1 MKIGA
6 LRFLIY
12 NLFFTFFANAQMGYR
27 FIDPELHKNK
37 VKFQLIS
44 NMIVIP
50 VELNG
55 TELTFI
61 LDTGASSTLLFN
73 TTNIDSLSLKN
84 INKRQIKGLGSLR
97 PVETIH
103 SQNNVFKIGGLIN
116 PNQSLELIL
125 DKDINFSGR
134 LGIPIHGI
142 IGCDLFTNF
151 IVNINYSK
159 KYIKFYK
166 PEAFKLNKV
175 KSYEKITLQIFKK
188 RLYINSSI
196 VLNKKSIP
204 VKMLL
209 DTGAGDTVWLLKDLN
224 KGINIPD
231 KNFDD
236 YMGRGIGGDI
246 FGKRSRLDNLSFGK
260 FEFRN
265 TTVSFPD
272 STTVA
277 IVKSYNGRN
286 GSICANLLKRFNLI
300 VDTKKRVVYLKKNHF
315 FKDPFEYNMSGIEIE
330 HSGSKII
337 SKFNPKIGF
346 SDTNDQGVETTT
358 TFSATEF
365 YKFELVPVF
374 EVVQVRRNSPAFE
387 VGIQK
392 GDIIVSINSKS
403 LDHKK
408 IGEIADLLSSK
419 EGRKTTVVVDRKGS
433 RLKFKFKL
441 KRML

>member
-1 MKIGA
+1 MIVFVIYG
-6 LRFLIY
+6 FLT
-12 NLFFTFFANAQMGYR
+12 TFFANSQTGYR
-27 FIDPELHKNK
+27 FINPEIQKSK

-44 NMIVIP
+44 NIIVIP

-84 INKRQIKGLGSLR
+84 INKRQIKGLGSSK

-103 SQNNVFKIGGLIN
+103 SQNNVFKIGELIN

-151 IVNINYSK
+151 IVDINYGR
-159 KYIKFYK
+159 KYLKFYK
-166 PEAFKLNKV
+166 PEIFKLKKV
-175 KSYEKITLQIFKK
+175 KKYEESALQIFKK
-188 RLYINSSI
+188 RLFMNNTI
-196 VLNKKSIP
+196 VLNDESIP

-209 DTGAGDTVWLLKDLN
+209 DTGAGDTAWLLEDVSKH
-224 KGINIPD
+224 INIPE
-231 KNFDD
+231 KNFED

-246 FGKRSRLDNLSFGK
+246 FGKRSRLGKLTFGK
-260 FEFRN
+260 FEFYN

-277 IVKSYNGRN
+277 IVKNYHGRN
-286 GSICANLLKRFNLI
+286 GSICANLLKRFNLV
-300 VDTKKRVVYLKKNHF
+300 VDTQKRALYFKKNHF

-330 HSGSKII
+330 HTGSKIV

-346 SDTNDQGVETTT
+346 SDTNEKGVSTTT

-365 YKFELVPVF
+365 YKLELVPVF
-374 EVVQVRRNSPAFE
+374 EIVQVRENSPAFE
-387 VGIQK
+387 VGLQK
-392 GDIIVSINSKS
+392 GDILISINNKS
-403 LDHKK
+403 LNHKK
-408 IGEIADLLSSK
+408 IEEISDLLSSK
-419 EGRKTTVVVDRKGS
+419 DGRKTTVVIDRKGEV
-433 RLKFKFKL
+433 LKFKFKL
-441 KRML
+441 RRLL

>member
-1 MKIGA
+1 MKRST
-6 LRFLIY
+6 LEFLIIS
-12 NLFFTFFANAQMGYR
+12 LFFTFFANAQKGYQ
-27 FIDPELHKNK
+27 FVDPEIQKYKL
-37 VKFQLIS
+37 KFELIS

-50 VELNG
+50 VVLNG

-73 TTNIDSLSLKN
+73 TTNVDSLNLKN
-84 INKRQIKGLGSLR
+84 IKKRKIKGLGSSQA
-97 PVETIH
+97 VETIH
-103 SQNNVFKIGGLIN
+103 SNSNVFKIGELIN

-151 IVNINYSK
+151 TVAINYSQK
-159 KYIKFYK
+159 FIKFYK
-166 PEAFKLNKV
+166 PEAFNIKKV
-175 KSYEKITLQIFKK
+175 RNYEKNTLQIFKK
-188 RLYINSSI
+188 RLYVNSAI

-209 DTGAGDTVWLLKDLN
+209 DTGAGDTVWLLKDSSN
-224 KGINIPD
+224 GIDIPE
-231 KNFDD
+231 KNFED

-246 FGKRSRLDNLSFGK
+246 FGKRSRLDKLSLGK
-260 FEFRN
+260 FNFYN

-286 GSICANLLKRFNLI
+286 GSICAKLLKRFNLVI
-300 VDTKKRVVYLKKNHF
+300 NTSERAIYLKKNHF

-330 HSGSKII
+330 HSGKKIV
-337 SKFNPKIGF
+337 STFNPKIGF
-346 SDTNDQGVETTT
+346 SDTNDQGIETTT
-358 TFSATEF
+358 TFSATKF
-365 YKFELVPVF
+365 YKFELVPIF
-374 EVVQVRRNSPAFE
+374 EVAQVRKNSPAFE
-387 VGIQK
+387 AGIKK
-392 GDIIVSINSKS
+392 GDVILSINNKS

-408 IGEIADLLSSK
+408 ISEISEWLSSK
-419 EGRKTTVVVDRKGS
+419 QGKRTTIIVERNGGK
-433 RLKFKFKL
+433 LKFQFNL